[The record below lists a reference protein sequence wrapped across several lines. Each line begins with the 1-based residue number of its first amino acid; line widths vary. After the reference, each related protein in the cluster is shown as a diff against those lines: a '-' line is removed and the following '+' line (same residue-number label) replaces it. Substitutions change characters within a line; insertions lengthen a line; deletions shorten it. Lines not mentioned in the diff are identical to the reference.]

1 MFISFEGIDFS
12 GKSTQ
17 VKLLE
22 SYLKKQNKKV
32 KLIREPGGTVISEKI
47 RNILLD
53 KENNSMVIETE
64 IFLFSASRA
73 QLVREVIRPCLED
86 GYYVISD
93 RFHDS
98 STAYQGYGRGL
109 SVDSIVKI
117 NNLAIGNTVPDITF
131 FIDISNEEAA
141 ERKAKTSM
149 ADLDRIEISDENFFE
164 RVRNGYLEIAE
175 SEKRFR
181 VIDGTKSVKEINEKI
196 ISEINILEGVNKWR
210 FVNMFCF

>member
-22 SYLKKQNKKV
+22 SYLKNQNKKV

-53 KENNSMVIETE
+53 KENKSMVIETE

-73 QLVREVIRPCLED
+73 QLVKEVIRPSLDE

-109 SVDSIVKI
+109 PVESIIKI

-131 FIDISNEEAA
+131 FIDIPNDVAIA
-141 ERKAKTSM
+141 RKTKMPM
-149 ADLDRIEISDENFFE
+149 ADLDRIEVSEENFFE
-164 RVRNGYLEIAE
+164 RVRNGYLKIAE
-175 SEKRFR
+175 TEKRFR
-181 VIDGTKSVKEINEKI
+181 VIDGAKSIKEINEKI
-196 ISEINILEGVNKWR
+196 INEINILEGVNK
-210 FVNMFCF
+210 